1 MAAFTAAAPGDR
13 GAFDARWARLRSDP
27 SVTARTIEVGGEV
40 VGTIGSWDGEPGREV
55 TYWLGCEHWGKG
67 IATRALREF
76 LTIERTR
83 PLFGSAAKD
92 NAASVRVLEKCGFR
106 LAGESRGYANAR
118 CAEIDEVLL
127 RLDG

>member
-1 MAAFTAAAPGDR
+1 
-13 GAFDARWARLRSDP
+13 
-27 SVTARTIEVGGEV
+27 
-40 VGTIGSWDGEPGREV
+40 V
-55 TYWLGCEHWGKG
+55 TYWLGREHWGKG